1 MWWASATACESVSP
15 DPKIFFVVVMFRAAP
30 NKLLALFWRERT
42 RAEVVRLDFALTLA
56 LSREQERELNLF

>member
-30 NKLLALFWRERT
+30 NKLLALSRER
-42 RAEVVRLDFALTLA
+42 EK
-56 LSREQERELNLF
+56 ELNLF